1 MTVQA
6 KRTAL
11 SKNWEE
17 VIHQLSEGERK
28 AWLKKSLR
36 GKLKVEINLGYQAK
50 EYNFSISVF

>member
-1 MTVQA
+1 M
-6 KRTAL
+6 

-36 GKLKVEINLGYQAK
+36 GKFKVEINLGYQAK